1 LKTSKGLP
9 APGIT
14 ATLGPG
20 GFVAQADSVASK
32 AMAKNVLFIMSTQT
46 FNKLINRDSTLK
58 LLI

>member
-20 GFVAQADSVASK
+20 GLVAQADKVASSAK
-32 AMAKNVLFIMSTQT
+32 AIIVLFILNRS
-46 FNKLINRDSTLK
+46 FKKLINHITTLK